1 LAQSRPARAAGVAAL
16 AAALALSPCAA
27 ANPPQRARL
36 ATACPDAGTP
46 AGSASMPALRRAVA
60 CLVNEER
67 AAHRLP
73 PLQLSSE
80 LTRSAQGWTDAMVAA
95 GSFTHGADF
104 ATRISHAGYRWAASG
119 ENIATGVAT
128 ARQLVSLWMAD
139 VGHCQNILSPLFRD
153 IGVGVNRHPV
163 PGVASTPATW
173 TQDFGLH
180 IDEPP
185 PARDWGPAE
194 GCPYR

>member
-1 LAQSRPARAAGVAAL
+1 MARSRPARAAAVAAL
-16 AAALALSPCAA
+16 AAAVALSPSAA
-27 ANPPQRARL
+27 ANPRPRAHL
-36 ATACPDAGTP
+36 TTTCPDAGTP
-46 AGSASMPALRRAVA
+46 AESASTPALRRAVV

-67 AAHRLP
+67 AAHQLP
-73 PLQLSSE
+73 PLHPSSE
-80 LTRSAQGWTDAMVAA
+80 LNRSAQGWSDQMVAA

-104 ATRISHAGYRWAASG
+104 AARISHAGYRWGAAG

-139 VGHCQNILSPLFRD
+139 VGHCRNILTPLFRD
-153 IGVGVNRHPV
+153 IGVGVNPHPV

-173 TQDFGLH
+173 TQDFGLP

-185 PARDWGPAE
+185 PASNWGPAD